1 MGWKTILFSNPC
13 KLYVKN
19 YQLQYESSEGIITI
33 PLEDISTIILDHQ
46 QITLSNYLLM
56 SCEKY
61 NITLFTCNEKHQPNN
76 ILTPFYQHS
85 RNTKIV
91 FAHINIQEPLKKRL
105 WQKIVKQKIYNQST
119 VLKKL
124 FQNNELDN
132 YINKVQSGDITNIEG
147 QASKK
152 YWSILF
158 KNFKRHSEDKQ
169 NTLLDY
175 GYAIIR
181 GTLSKYIAASGMIP
195 CLGIHHCNNLN
206 SFNLTEDLIE
216 SFRPFVDLLVSQS
229 TTLNDNAF
237 TKIDKGYLLSILNK
251 QCLFKGEQITIQNAC
266 EDVCQTLAKS
276 MIEKD
281 VTKLELPRFIED

>member
-1 MGWKTILFSNPC
+1 MGWKTILFSTPC

-19 YQLQYESSEGIITI
+19 YQLLYESSEGSITI

-56 SCEKY
+56 SCKKY
-61 NITLFTCNEKHQPNN
+61 NITLFTCNEKHQPNQ

-132 YINKVQSGDITNIEG
+132 YIGS
-147 QASKK
+147 
-152 YWSILF
+152 
-158 KNFKRHSEDKQ
+158 
-169 NTLLDY
+169 
-175 GYAIIR
+175 
-181 GTLSKYIAASGMIP
+181 
-195 CLGIHHCNNLN
+195 
-206 SFNLTEDLIE
+206 
-216 SFRPFVDLLVSQS
+216 
-229 TTLNDNAF
+229 
-237 TKIDKGYLLSILNK
+237 
-251 QCLFKGEQITIQNAC
+251 
-266 EDVCQTLAKS
+266 
-276 MIEKD
+276 
-281 VTKLELPRFIED
+281 